1 MGRVFMDIG
10 ASYGQSTKIALN
22 PIFGFDSF
30 LLIEPS
36 PECIK
41 VLKKFRSKKVKIF
54 QIGLSNRNGE
64 AKFYGS
70 GSLGASIYSDKKFHE
85 GSTNPIVIQ
94 LADATDFIIKQS
106 KPDDDLFIKMNCE
119 GGEADILDSMISSGV
134 VTRCVSLYIDFD
146 IRKIPSQSNREV
158 KIREDLK
165 ALGINYVDPNDFP
178 HQGAKG
184 VEIWLQN
191 EARNFKPPLGSI
203 FSYRTFGFY
212 NFIARAKH
220 IVKFLIPSSFKIS
233 ESKYLASTKEIVRKM
248 LAD

>member
-1 MGRVFMDIG
+1 MSRIFIDIG
-10 ASYGQSTKIALN
+10 ASYGQSTKVALN
-22 PIFGFDSF
+22 PIFGFDSY
-30 LLIEPS
+30 LLAEPS

-41 VLKKFRSKKVKIF
+41 VLQKFRSKKVKIF
-54 QIGLSNRNGE
+54 EIGLSNRNGD

-70 GSLGASIYSDKKFHE
+70 GSLGASIYEDKKFHE

-94 LADATDFIIKQS
+94 LVDATDFITKQT

-146 IRKIPSQSNREV
+146 IRKIPSQSSREV

-165 ALGINYVDPNDFP
+165 AQGINYVDPNDFP
-178 HQGAKG
+178 YQGAKG
-184 VEIWLQN
+184 VEIWLKS
-191 EARNFKPPLGSI
+191 EIIGIKPKFVSTI
-203 FSYRTFGFY
+203 SYRTFGY
-212 NFIARAKH
+212 LKLMPR
-220 IVKFLIPSSFKIS
+220 VKRLLKLIIPNQLKNSNL
-233 ESKYLASTKEIVRKM
+233 KYLAKIKNVISKL

>member
-1 MGRVFMDIG
+1 MSRIFIDIG
-10 ASYGQSTKIALN
+10 ASYGQSTKVALN
-22 PIFGFDSF
+22 PIFGFDSY
-30 LLIEPS
+30 LLAEPS

-41 VLKKFRSKKVKIF
+41 VLQKFRFKKVKIF
-54 QIGLSNRNGE
+54 EIGLSNRNGD

-70 GSLGASIYSDKKFHE
+70 GSLGASIYEDKKFHE

-94 LADATDFIIKQS
+94 LVDATDFILKQT

-146 IRKIPSQSNREV
+146 IRKIPSQSSREV

-165 ALGINYVDPNDFP
+165 AQGINYVDPNHFP
-178 HQGAKG
+178 YQGAKG
-184 VEIWLQN
+184 VEIWLKG
-191 EARNFKPPLGSI
+191 EIMDIKPKFVSTI
-203 FSYRTFGFY
+203 SYRTFGY
-212 NFIARAKH
+212 LKLMPR
-220 IVKFLIPSSFKIS
+220 VKRLLKLIIPNQLKNSNL
-233 ESKYLASTKEIVRKM
+233 KYLAKIKNVISKL